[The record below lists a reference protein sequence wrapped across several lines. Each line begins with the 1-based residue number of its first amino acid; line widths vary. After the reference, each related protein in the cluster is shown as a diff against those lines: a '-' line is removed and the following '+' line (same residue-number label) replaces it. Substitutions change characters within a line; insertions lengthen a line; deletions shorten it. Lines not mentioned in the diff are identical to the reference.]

1 MAQAPRKQQTVAIIG
16 LGYVGLPLA
25 VLAAEKGYQ
34 VIGVDHGRQRVRLLN
49 RGINTL
55 RDEPKLNDPVSRK
68 LFKATTSYDVIR
80 RADVVI
86 ICVPTPV
93 DEQYKPDLGPI
104 ISAARGIARSLKPG
118 QLIILESTVNPGV
131 CEEVI
136 LPILE
141 KSKLR
146 AGRDF
151 DLAHCPERI
160 NPGDPNW
167 HVGNIPRCVGATTKS
182 GAARAAKFYRTITS
196 GEVRIMKSLKEAEA
210 TKIVENSFR
219 DVNIAFVNE
228 LAKSFDKL
236 GIDVY
241 DVIRG
246 AANKPFA
253 FMAHYPSIGVGGHCI
268 PVDPYYLIER
278 AWQAGF
284 DHKFMRLARE
294 INNSMPMYAVEQL
307 QALLNQL
314 RLPMKGTTVGLLG
327 LSYKAN
333 VGDIRESPSLKV
345 LKLLNKLEVETLT
358 YDPHILSR
366 STARSIDEVLQ
377 KSAALIVAVNHKEF
391 QVLSPSKLK
400 RHAIK
405 AVVDGKNFLDKD
417 GLKKAGILYKG
428 IGR

>member
-167 HVGNIPRCVGATTKS
+167 HVGNIPRCVGATTRRHPGS
-182 GAARAAKFYRTITS
+182 DTRQRSRRAGGARRCH
-196 GEVRIMKSLKEAEA
+196 G
-210 TKIVENSFR
+210 
-219 DVNIAFVNE
+219 
-228 LAKSFDKL
+228 
-236 GIDVY
+236 
-241 DVIRG
+241 
-246 AANKPFA
+246 
-253 FMAHYPSIGVGGHCI
+253 
-268 PVDPYYLIER
+268 
-278 AWQAGF
+278 
-284 DHKFMRLARE
+284 
-294 INNSMPMYAVEQL
+294 
-307 QALLNQL
+307 
-314 RLPMKGTTVGLLG
+314 
-327 LSYKAN
+327 
-333 VGDIRESPSLKV
+333 
-345 LKLLNKLEVETLT
+345 
-358 YDPHILSR
+358 
-366 STARSIDEVLQ
+366 
-377 KSAALIVAVNHKEF
+377 
-391 QVLSPSKLK
+391 
-400 RHAIK
+400 
-405 AVVDGKNFLDKD
+405 
-417 GLKKAGILYKG
+417 
-428 IGR
+428 